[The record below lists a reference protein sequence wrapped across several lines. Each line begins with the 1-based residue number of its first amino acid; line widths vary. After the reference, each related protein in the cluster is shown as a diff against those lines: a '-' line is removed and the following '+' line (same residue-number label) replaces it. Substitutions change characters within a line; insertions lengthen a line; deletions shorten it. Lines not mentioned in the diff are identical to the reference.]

1 MSPTRERHI
10 PEESTMTDRIAGLLA
25 DRASR
30 SHRRVLGS
38 IEEVEE
44 DQANQWVTPTAP
56 SLKFHVWHAA
66 RWADRLAVHLAALV
80 GPVAG
85 VADREVWEV
94 DALARRWGFPVDRLG
109 RGATGLGMD
118 DADAQGLPMP
128 SIPEIADYAGRAFAL
143 ATEQIAAVPDDRLL
157 DRALG
162 LYGREDTILGMILAH
177 LSHTDRH
184 LGMTEAIW
192 GVLGRPGSVS
202 G

>member
-1 MSPTRERHI
+1 
-10 PEESTMTDRIAGLLA
+10 MTDRIAGLLA
-25 DRASR
+25 DRAGR

-38 IEEVEE
+38 IEEVDEN
-44 DQANQWVTPTAP
+44 QAARWVAPTAP

-85 VADREVWEV
+85 VADREVWEL
-94 DALARRWGFPVDRLG
+94 DALAERWGFATDRLG

-118 DADAQGLPMP
+118 DADARDLPMP
-128 SIPEIADYAGRAFAL
+128 PCSTIADYAREVFAL
-143 ATEQIAAVPDDRLL
+143 AVEQIAAVPDDRML
-157 DRALG
+157 DRAVG
-162 LYGREDTILGMILAH
+162 LYGREDAVLGMMLAH

-192 GVLGRPGSVS
+192 GALGRPGSVS